1 MVNAAN
7 FFQKGLTFPLW
18 QGLEFAVFTI
28 LALLPYCFDPSTESH
43 YRIMRNVSRNLS
55 IGIAFIAVLMFGL
68 LAQSAQA
75 CTLPSSMQVQTLER
89 ATGHMPCPS
98 STDAYS
104 VGGSN
109 CLFVDQAGTDTCI
122 TQAWIPRSE
131 TSIPSYPDSGF
142 VLARPHVVPAFQA
155 VVTAI
160 PTAPTIRHSRRNSS
174 LSILHCSFQI

>member
-1 MVNAAN
+1 
-7 FFQKGLTFPLW
+7 
-18 QGLEFAVFTI
+18 
-28 LALLPYCFDPSTESH
+28 
-43 YRIMRNVSRNLS
+43 MRNVSRNLL

-75 CTLPSSMQVQTLER
+75 CTLPSNMQVQVQALQM
-89 ATGHMPCPS
+89 AAGHMPCPS

-104 VGGSN
+104 VSGSN

-122 TQAWIPRSE
+122 TQPWIPRSE
-131 TSIPSYPDSGF
+131 TSFPSYPDSGF
-142 VLARPHVVPAFQA
+142 VLARPHAVPVFQA